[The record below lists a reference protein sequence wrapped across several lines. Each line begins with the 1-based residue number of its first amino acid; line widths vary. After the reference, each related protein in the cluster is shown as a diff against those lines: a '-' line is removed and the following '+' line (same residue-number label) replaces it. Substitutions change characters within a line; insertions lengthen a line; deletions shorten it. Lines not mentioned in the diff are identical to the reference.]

1 MQVRVEFG
9 SKRSASI
16 KKRGKEMPLTVTS
29 TEKQAG
35 VFVVSAFG
43 SLDTLTYPSLEKKM
57 DFLINGGAA
66 RVITLDMGSVDYL
79 SSMGVRVVLKARK
92 DLHRRGGTFMLA
104 NLQPQVKRVF
114 EIINA
119 LPSLQIFSSLEELDG
134 YLAEMQRQVLEER
147 A

>member
-1 MQVRVEFG
+1 
-9 SKRSASI
+9 
-16 KKRGKEMPLTVTS
+16 MPLTVTS

-43 SLDTLTYPSLEKKM
+43 SLDTLTYSSLEKKM
-57 DFLINGGAA
+57 DFLINGGSA
-66 RVITLDMGSVDYL
+66 RVITLDMGSVDYI

-134 YLAEMQRQVLEER
+134 YLTEMQRQVLEER